1 MSATASRSPVP
12 DVPAGSGSSLSVLRT
27 KQMIALL
34 RICALAVVMVVSLSS
49 ASIREDAGSEAPA
62 ILILGLVYARLPV
75 PVEAR

>member
-49 ASIREDAGSEAPA
+49 ASIR
-62 ILILGLVYARLPV
+62 
-75 PVEAR
+75 